1 MRWTIRTA
9 AASLAL
15 AAVVVLGP
23 APMAL
28 AAGPLPP
35 PVDPIPALP
44 STGMKTWHTS
54 AGGIGNQ
61 MMKLGEWWAMQ
72 VAAGKVAPGT
82 VPVGATPPGAAI
94 STGTP
99 ITAPSS
105 LGLAQKLK
113 MGAGAA
119 GVGFL
124 AIGVTGGT
132 VSFVGQ
138 MTGADLDGAMCGQE
152 QWLQTAYGVL
162 TSGMGPSCRAPFIE
176 PNTDATGSTTF
187 SYGVSTLTFLGY
199 VTYSSGQLT
208 RYACYSGNWG
218 SLQAGH
224 RLYVQQGPGSGGWA
238 QVASPGPPN
247 TASLC
252 GQSFSGVTRVGY
264 AGQSATGYGT
274 GFFEVREIATGTV
287 VATTKA
293 TSADPLRNS
302 KCTLTWPDGS
312 KTEGFVG
319 QYRQSE
325 GFPIG
330 AVDAACTDALVSKPG
345 HGPGLLPSKIDITET
360 REDTGATTEIATQD
374 VPDFTESERKGLT
387 PGNGKGLVLSKVV
400 NGIVDSCMTWAADCA
415 GWWSQ
420 SQNGTVSDIYRCTY
434 GGADVALAECGPYRY
449 TFDTKT
455 QNPTITDPQTGNPVQ
470 WSSSP
475 RGNNST
481 SPGGAGDVGP
491 GQQCMD
497 EWSSAPNPIEWVFHP
512 IKCALV
518 WAFVPRAS
526 VTDNFRD
533 GIGSAWN
540 NSTVGAM
547 AVSLSGLPAIF
558 STEAGCAGLPFDID
572 FFGIHFQGR
581 LFEACSEPW
590 AGVATVVR
598 NIISGVILVG
608 GFLAI
613 LRYGAGVFGFVG
625 LGLGV
630 GDHDTHETKGVRFK

>member
-23 APMAL
+23 APL
-28 AAGPLPP
+28 AFAAQPP
-35 PVDPIPALP
+35 PGTVDPIPDLP
-44 STGMKTWHTS
+44 SRIVKMTQSSSGTYVLDLLGLMAAANRETALAPIPKPPPATPLTSPATWTRG
-54 AGGIGNQ
+54 AGGVAMMAFQAGWGLGQGGLAMYAAATGDTYENLSCNQ
-61 MMKLGEWWAMQ
+61 PDWYQGVNSLMTFGL
-72 VAAGKVAPGT
+72 APGCAGT
-82 VPVGATPPGAAI
+82 VANPQPGSMI
-94 STGTP
+94 
-99 ITAPSS
+99 
-105 LGLAQKLK
+105 
-113 MGAGAA
+113 
-119 GVGFL
+119 
-124 AIGVTGGT
+124 TGGT
-132 VSFVGQ
+132 LVFG
-138 MTGADLDGAMCGQE
+138 G
-152 QWLQTAYGVL
+152 L
-162 TSGMGPSCRAPFIE
+162 TFKIHA
-176 PNTDATGSTTF
+176 
-187 SYGVSTLTFLGY
+187 VSTGRDGSPANSPTGTGY
-199 VTYSSGQLT
+199 CATW
-208 RYACYSGNWG
+208 SGN
-218 SLQAGH
+218 
-224 RLYVQQGPGSGGWA
+224 PGSGYGAGWRYPSGYQSMGSWWGGVVQAGTLAPCGPSGTTIAWRSTSPAPYYYVYNA
-238 QVASPGPPN
+238 QGEVARSSEVKLRPL
-247 TASLC
+247 ADS
-252 GQSFSGVTRVGY
+252 TRTPRCKIDWEDGT
-264 AGQSATGYGT
+264 STTGT
-274 GFFEVREIATGTV
+274 GTAYTENGGIPM
-287 VATTKA
+287 
-293 TSADPLRNS
+293 SAAGLG
-302 KCTLTWPDGS
+302 C
-312 KTEGFVG
+312 EQAF
-319 QYRQSE
+319 
-325 GFPIG
+325 
-330 AVDAACTDALVSKPG
+330 VSKPG
-345 HGPGLLPSKIDITET
+345 GGPALLPSRITVES
-360 REDTGATTEIATQD
+360 EDEAGAKTTISDQQ
-374 VPDFTESERKGLT
+374 VPDYGPDERRAFDATKSA
-387 PGNGKGLVLSKVV
+387 GLVLTKVV
-400 NGIVDSCMTWAADCA
+400 NGVSDSCNTWAADCA
-415 GWWSQ
+415 GWWAQ
-420 SQNGTVSDIYRCTY
+420 SDQGTNQDTYRCLF
-434 GGADVALAECGPYRY
+434 GGQAVSLAECGIYRY

-455 QNPTITDPQTGNPVQ
+455 STPTITDPTTGQQVP
-470 WSSSP
+470 WSSTA

-481 SPGGAGDVGP
+481 SPGGSGDVGP

>member
-23 APMAL
+23 APL
-28 AAGPLPP
+28 AFAAQPP
-35 PVDPIPALP
+35 PPAVDPARSLP
-44 STGMKTWHTS
+44 STVQRAVVTS
-54 AGGIGNQ
+54 AGGIGDDTMKVGLWLAMQ
-61 MMKLGEWWAMQ
+61 MRNAKPPVPGVPPASAPAALANGKMLTGPAVLARGGGLMLPFTAGWMLTDGVLAMYGTTTGTDPMQGACAQPDIVQVGIGVLYPFSMPDCTPTITDANADAGGPPVLTYGGYTIRKLGSYRASPGSASTSICLSVAGSVPTGYILQRIGGNTSPTEWLDF
-72 VAAGKVAPGT
+72 APGSQ
-82 VPVGATPPGAAI
+82 PPAGCT
-94 STGTP
+94 TGSNRW
-99 ITAPSS
+99 SS
-105 LGLAQKLK
+105 AHHDYVQSWSVR
-113 MGAGAA
+113 MRDQA
-119 GVGFL
+119 
-124 AIGVTGGT
+124 
-132 VSFVGQ
+132 
-138 MTGADLDGAMCGQE
+138 TGA
-152 QWLQTAYGVL
+152 
-162 TSGMGPSCRAPFIE
+162 I
-176 PNTDATGSTTF
+176 
-187 SYGVSTLTFLGY
+187 VSTMASPTSNPNRSLDCRLGWPDG
-199 VTYSSGQLT
+199 TT
-208 RYACYSGNWG
+208 TT
-218 SLQAGH
+218 
-224 RLYVQQGPGSGGWA
+224 GSGG
-238 QVASPGPPN
+238 
-247 TASLC
+247 T
-252 GQSFSGVTRVGY
+252 Y
-264 AGQSATGYGT
+264 
-274 GFFEVREIATGTV
+274 
-287 VATTKA
+287 
-293 TSADPLRNS
+293 
-302 KCTLTWPDGS
+302 
-312 KTEGFVG
+312 TEGDG
-319 QYRQSE
+319 MRPES
-325 GFPIG
+325 I
-330 AVDAACTDALVSKPG
+330 DRACREAFVSKPG
-345 HGPGLLPSKIDITET
+345 HGPGLLPSTIDIGST
-360 REDTGATTEIATQD
+360 REDTGARTELATQD

-387 PGNGKGLVLSKVV
+387 AGNGTGLVLSKVV
-400 NGIVDSCMTWAADCA
+400 NGVADSCMTWAADCT
-415 GWWSQ
+415 GWWAESNQ
-420 SQNGTVSDIYRCTY
+420 GTNQDTYRCTY
-434 GGADVALAECGPYRY
+434 NGEAVGLAECGIYRN
-449 TFDTKT
+449 TFDTRT
-455 QNPTITDPQTGNPVQ
+455 QNPTITDPDTGESVQ
-470 WSSSP
+470 WGSSP